1 MHELTPA
8 SHVTRRELN
17 KGYTL
22 KTRVL
27 RKQTRFIFRRARRD
41 KWSRGDLIS
50 WPAKYA
56 RARPTPFLS
65 LARLI
70 VLMFEA
76 AV

>member
-56 RARPTPFLS
+56 RAR
-65 LARLI
+65 ARASNAVLI
-70 VLMFEA
+70 PRTAHRADV
-76 AV
+76 